1 MQSLRVNKINYVFCK
16 KSKYKTLVYKLLKQY
31 LIKEH
36 VRGELQVVYEW
47 HLCVRVGMRILTIVS
62 YLKP

>member
-1 MQSLRVNKINYVFCK
+1 MSSVK